1 MEQKK
6 IDRINELA
14 KKSKTVGLTAEEAAE
29 QKVLRAEYVAAF
41 RAMGGLLA
49 PGTDAGAWA
58 VPHGSMTEEGYLA
71 EAGADAGYLEKGTR
85 KIMEKF

>member
-41 RAMGGLLA
+41 RASLTAQLDN
-49 PGTDAGAWA
+49 TVIVDK
-58 VPHGSMTEEGYLA
+58 EGNRI
-71 EAGADAGYLEKGTR
+71 KPTR
-85 KIMEKF
+85 KTGGHIS